1 MQITKSFTPI
11 DPSTLSPEAA
21 ELLPKVSE
29 IASCRADGTCSGR
42 TYEHSWCCTYLPNIY
57 EADTIQRAADCAKAV
72 SDTLARL
79 KAVEAECTAYLELL
93 AARVRQLEEA
103 APFYTLRLSLVRYR
117 PYHADGVRYTLR
129 VERVYPERFAIDPQP
144 VLEEV
149 YKGSERRVALKRL
162 DELRKTYPG
171 VPEHIDI
178 GKKAWE
184 TR

>member
-1 MQITKSFTPI
+1 MYITKNFTPI
-11 DPSTLSPEAA
+11 DPATLSPDAA
-21 ELLPKVSE
+21 ALLPKVSR
-29 IASCRADGTCSGR
+29 IRSYANGSCQGLIYQPDQ
-42 TYEHSWCCTYLPNIY
+42 CCTYLPNIY
-57 EADTIQRAADCAKAV
+57 ETDTIQRAAARAQSV

-79 KAVEAECTAYLELL
+79 KAVEAECRAYLELL

-129 VERVYPERFAIDPQP
+129 VDRVYPERYAIDPQP

-149 YKGSERRVALKRL
+149 YKGSERRAALKRL

-178 GKKAWE
+178 EKKAWE

>member
-11 DPSTLSPEAA
+11 DPATLSPDAA
-21 ELLPKVSE
+21 ALLPKVSR
-29 IASCRADGTCSGR
+29 IRSCTGDTCQGLI
-42 TYEHSWCCTYLPNIY
+42 YQPDQCHAYLPNIY
-57 EADTIQRAADCAKAV
+57 ETDTIQRAATRAKAV

-129 VERVYPERFAIDPQP
+129 VDRVYPERFAIDPQP
-144 VLEEV
+144 VLEEI

-162 DELRKTYPG
+162 DELRKMYPG
-171 VPEHIDI
+171 VSEHIDI
-178 GKKAWE
+178 EKKPWE

>member
-11 DPSTLSPEAA
+11 DPATLSTSAA
-21 ELLPKVSE
+21 ALLPKVSE

-42 TYEHSWCCTYLPNIY
+42 TYEQPRCYSYLPNIY
-57 EADTIQRAADCAKAV
+57 ETATVNQAAQRAKNVMDTIRDLEANV
-72 SDTLARL
+72 S
-79 KAVEAECTAYLELL
+79 ECRAYLELL
-93 AARVRQLEEA
+93 TARVRQLEEA

-129 VERVYPERFAIDPQP
+129 VDRVYPERFAIDPQP

-162 DELRKTYPG
+162 DELRRAYPG
-171 VPEHIDI
+171 IDEHIDI
-178 GKKAWE
+178 EKKAWE

>member
-11 DPSTLSPEAA
+11 DPATLSPDAA
-21 ELLPKVSE
+21 ALLPKVSR
-29 IASCRADGTCSGR
+29 IQSCTGDTCEGLIYQPGR
-42 TYEHSWCCTYLPNIY
+42 CYVYLPNIY
-57 EADTIQRAADCAKAV
+57 ETDTIQRAAARAKSV
-72 SDTLARL
+72 SDTLAEL
-79 KAVEAECTAYLELL
+79 KALEAECTAYLELL

-129 VERVYPERFAIDPQP
+129 VDRVYPERFAIDPQP
-144 VLEEV
+144 VLEEI

-162 DELRKTYPG
+162 DELRRAYPG
-171 VPEHIDI
+171 IDEHIDI
-178 GKKAWE
+178 EKKAWE

>member
-1 MQITKSFTPI
+1 MYVTKKFTPI
-11 DPSTLSPEAA
+11 DPATLSPDAA
-21 ELLPKVSE
+21 ALLPKVSR
-29 IASCRADGTCSGR
+29 IRSCTGDTCEGAIYQPGR
-42 TYEHSWCCTYLPNIY
+42 CYVYLPNIY
-57 EADTIQRAADCAKAV
+57 ETDTIQRAADRAKSV
-72 SDTLARL
+72 SDTLAQL

-162 DELRKTYPG
+162 DELRKMYPG
-171 VPEHIDI
+171 VSEHIDI
-178 GKKAWE
+178 EKKAWE